1 MTTDLSST
9 TAQLSSLHMEMGNLR
24 KNETELKQQ
33 LASTVAELQQN
44 IQNFTSLKQ
53 KQDGKEEERRDR
65 E

>member
-1 MTTDLSST
+1 
-9 TAQLSSLHMEMGNLR
+9 MEMGNLR

-53 KQDGKEEERRDR
+53 KQDGKEEGRRDR